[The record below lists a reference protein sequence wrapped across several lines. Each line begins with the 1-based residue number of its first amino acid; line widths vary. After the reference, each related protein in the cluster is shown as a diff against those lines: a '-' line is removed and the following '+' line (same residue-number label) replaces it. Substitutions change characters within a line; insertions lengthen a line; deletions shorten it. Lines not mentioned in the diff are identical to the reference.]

1 MVFGFF
7 SNICNGYTV
16 CLRAISNSIVPKP
29 RHFFVRGR
37 RPRTKKCRGWGAILV
52 DIARKHTVYPIYTPF
67 TGGNL
72 MLAPYLRRY
81 IKYLSKLV
89 TTSFKAIHQ
98 QLTKIRYLLVFR
110 LCFNSNMERAQTTKK
125 NDAVTLRQFN

>member
-1 MVFGFF
+1 MIYY
-7 SNICNGYTV
+7 ICYGYTV
-16 CLRAISNSIVPKP
+16 SLRTISNSIVTKTS
-29 RHFFVRGR
+29 RFFVLGEKI
-37 RPRTKKCRGWGAILV
+37 PRLGIILV
-52 DIARKHTVYPIYTPF
+52 DIVRKYRLFSIYTPF
-67 TGGNL
+67 SGGIYL
-72 MLAPYLRRY
+72 MLAPHLTRY

-98 QLTKIRYLLVFR
+98 QLTKIISLLVFR

>member
-1 MVFGFF
+1 M
-7 SNICNGYTV
+7 
-16 CLRAISNSIVPKP
+16 
-29 RHFFVRGR
+29 
-37 RPRTKKCRGWGAILV
+37 

-67 TGGNL
+67 TGGIYL

-98 QLTKIRYLLVFR
+98 QLTKIISLLVFR
-110 LCFNSNMERAQTTKK
+110 LCFKSNMERARTTKK
-125 NDAVTLRQFN
+125 NDAVTLGQFN

>member
-1 MVFGFF
+1 M
-7 SNICNGYTV
+7 
-16 CLRAISNSIVPKP
+16 
-29 RHFFVRGR
+29 
-37 RPRTKKCRGWGAILV
+37 

-67 TGGNL
+67 TGDIYL
-72 MLAPYLRRY
+72 MLTPYLRRY

-98 QLTKIRYLLVFR
+98 QLTKIISLLVFR